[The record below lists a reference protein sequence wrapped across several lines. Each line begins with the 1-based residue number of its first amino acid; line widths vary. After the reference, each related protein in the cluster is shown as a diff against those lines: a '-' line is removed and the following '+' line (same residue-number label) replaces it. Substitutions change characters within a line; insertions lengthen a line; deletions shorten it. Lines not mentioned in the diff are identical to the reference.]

1 VAHLEFPGER
11 LMKKL
16 ALSFLVGG
24 LCIAGCQSLESEKRL
39 FIDTYNHE
47 IGEPFYDHEKRGM
60 KEVKISDSLS
70 EFVPEPVPRGIAVVV
85 WTVDT
90 TKRGDYRHSN
100 GMTFQIE
107 GIKKSWRL
115 LGDPEKARMRIRY
128 GAG

>member
-1 VAHLEFPGER
+1 
-11 LMKKL
+11 MKKL
-16 ALSFLVGG
+16 ALSIFIGVLFF
-24 LCIAGCQSLESEKRL
+24 AGCQSVESEKQL
-39 FIDTYNHE
+39 FVDTHNYE

-60 KEVKISDSLS
+60 KEVKISDSIS
-70 EFVPEPVPRGIAVVV
+70 EFVPESIPSDGAVVA

-90 TKRGDYRHSN
+90 TKRGAYHHSN